1 MIIPIYNLEYKITTY
16 MKLDIFSHCAIDTI
30 QINDSEY
37 VVPGGPACYCS
48 LTARILKFDVKL
60 HTKFGSDFPFVN
72 YLTDQKIV
80 FEDALSTKPT
90 TQFILNLV
98 NSERTLFLQN
108 KCEPISNITLDTDS
122 VIISPLFD
130 EISIE
135 MFEQIKKN
143 SNFVLLDPQGFL
155 RRKNLENKIYLEEI
169 DLNLSNVSAIKV
181 NPDELKCLT
190 SASNIDGVKIL
201 QKKGID
207 NVILTDRQN
216 ISLISKN
223 KIYSIILPNL
233 ELYDTTGIGD
243 IFCAAFSCTMLR
255 EKDILWALSFGGG
268 AAQAALESKQIGLEK
283 IPSRGAIESNAYY
296 FYNTVK
302 FKEI

>member
-1 MIIPIYNLEYKITTY
+1 
-16 MKLDIFSHCAIDTI
+16 MKLDVFSHCTIDTI
-30 QINDSEY
+30 QINDSKY

-48 LTARILKFDVKL
+48 LTARILKFDVRL
-60 HTKFGSDFPFVN
+60 HTKFGSDFPLVN
-72 YLTDQKIV
+72 YLTEQKIV

-108 KCEPISNITLDTDS
+108 KCESINSVTLDTDS

-135 MFEQIKKN
+135 LFEKIKKN
-143 SNFVLLDPQGFL
+143 ANFVLLDPQGFL
-155 RRKNLENKIYLEEI
+155 RRKNSENKIYLEQT

-190 SASNIDGVKIL
+190 SASDIDGVKIL

-207 NVILTDRQN
+207 SVILTDKQN
-216 ISLISKN
+216 ISLLSKN
-223 KIYSIILPNL
+223 RIYSITLPNL
-233 ELYDTTGIGD
+233 ELVDTTGIGD
-243 IFCAAFSCTMLR
+243 IFCAAFCCTMLR
-255 EKDILWALSFGGG
+255 EKDILWALSFAGG
-268 AAQAALESKQIGLEK
+268 AVQAALESKQIGLEK
-283 IPSRGAIESNAYY
+283 IPSKGAIESNAYY

>member
-1 MIIPIYNLEYKITTY
+1 
-16 MKLDIFSHCAIDTI
+16 MKLDIFSHCTIDTI
-30 QINDSEY
+30 QINDSKY
-37 VVPGGPACYCS
+37 VAPGGPACYCS
-48 LTARILKFDVKL
+48 LTARILKFDVRL
-60 HTKFGSDFPFVN
+60 HTKFGSDFPLVN
-72 YLTDQKIV
+72 YLTEQKIV

-108 KCEPISNITLDTDS
+108 KCESINSVTLDTDS

-135 MFEQIKKN
+135 LFEKIKKN
-143 SNFVLLDPQGFL
+143 ANFVLLDPQGFL
-155 RRKNLENKIYLEEI
+155 RRKNSENKIYLEQA
-169 DLNLSNVSAIKV
+169 DLNLSNISAIKV
-181 NPDELKCLT
+181 NQDELKYLT
-190 SASNIDGVKIL
+190 GTSNVDGIKIL

-207 NVILTDRQN
+207 SVILTDKQN
-216 ISLISKN
+216 ISLLSKN
-223 KIYSIILPNL
+223 RIYSITLPNL
-233 ELYDTTGIGD
+233 ELNDTTGIGD
-243 IFCAAFSCTMLR
+243 IFCAAFCCTMLR

-268 AAQAALESKQIGLEK
+268 AVQAALESKQIGLEK
-283 IPSRGAIESNAYY
+283 IPSKGAIESNAYY

>member
-1 MIIPIYNLEYKITTY
+1 
-16 MKLDIFSHCAIDTI
+16 MKLDVFSHCTIDTI
-30 QINDSEY
+30 QINDSKY

-48 LTARILKFDVKL
+48 LTARILKFDVRL
-60 HTKFGSDFPFVN
+60 HTKFGSDFPLVN
-72 YLTDQKIV
+72 YLTEQKIV

-108 KCEPISNITLDTDS
+108 KCESISNVTLDTDN

-135 MFEQIKKN
+135 LFEKIKKDA
-143 SNFVLLDPQGFL
+143 NFVLLDPQGFL
-155 RRKNLENKIYLEEI
+155 RRKNSENKIYLEQA
-169 DLNLSNVSAIKV
+169 DLNLSNISAIKV
-181 NPDELKCLT
+181 NQDELKYLT
-190 SASNIDGVKIL
+190 GASNVDGIKIL

-207 NVILTDRQN
+207 SVILTDKQN
-216 ISLISKN
+216 ISLLSKN
-223 KIYSIILPNL
+223 RIYSITLPNL
-233 ELYDTTGIGD
+233 ELNDTTGIGD
-243 IFCAAFSCTMLR
+243 IFCAAFCCTMLR

-268 AAQAALESKQIGLEK
+268 AVQAALESKQIGLEK
-283 IPSRGAIESNAYY
+283 IPSKGAIESNAYY

>member
-1 MIIPIYNLEYKITTY
+1 
-16 MKLDIFSHCAIDTI
+16 MKLDIFSHCTIDTI
-30 QINDSEY
+30 QINDSKY

-48 LTARILKFDVKL
+48 LTARILKFDVRL
-60 HTKFGSDFPFVN
+60 HTKFGSDFQLVN
-72 YLTDQKIV
+72 YLTEQKII

-108 KCEPISNITLDTDS
+108 KCESISSVTLDTDN

-135 MFEQIKKN
+135 LFEKIKKN
-143 SNFVLLDPQGFL
+143 ANFVLLDPQGFL
-155 RRKNLENKIYLEEI
+155 RRKNSENKIYLEQA

-190 SASNIDGVKIL
+190 SASDIDGVKIL

-207 NVILTDRQN
+207 SVILTDKQN
-216 ISLISKN
+216 ISLLSKN
-223 KIYSIILPNL
+223 RIYSITLPNL
-233 ELYDTTGIGD
+233 ELNDTTGIGD
-243 IFCAAFSCTMLR
+243 IFCAAFCCTMLR

-268 AAQAALESKQIGLEK
+268 AVQAALESKQIGLEK
-283 IPSRGAIESNAYY
+283 IPSKGAIESNAYY